1 MMLSGE
7 YVDRIYVLDRV
18 EQRHPD
24 VSKEDA
30 AHAWEHCIRSMPR
43 LGKEPEEHVGIGYDS
58 SGRLLEVIAIR
69 NESGDWLIKH
79 AQTQPQE
86 RVKRELGF
94 ERRSR

>member
-1 MMLSGE
+1 MLSGE

-79 AQTQPQE
+79 AQTPPQE
-86 RVKRELGF
+86 RVRIELGF
-94 ERRSR
+94 GRRSR